1 MAAPKPDGTFRVVH
15 QIDPLNAISF
25 TAMACMVGDAIEE
38 SRQRAEDRIACSY
51 RIKLDRWRVDSF
63 LRTTDRVLNWL
74 QRHKS

>member
-51 RIKLDRWRVDSF
+51 RIKLDRMAGRFISEDNGSGAE
-63 LRTTDRVLNWL
+63 LATAA
-74 QRHKS
+74 